1 VKFSG
6 QARFVTEVATGS
18 TGRREAD
25 PEWPEFAMMDE
36 PDLLS
41 RLLAERDCLLADG
54 ATGTNLFDLGLVSG
68 EAPEIW
74 LIEQPD
80 RIRALHRSFVEAGA
94 DIILTNSFGAN
105 RFRLKLHGLEL
116 RALELNA
123 TAAGLAREFAD
134 AAGRPV
140 VVAGSIGPT
149 GELFE
154 PLGALTFEGAVA
166 AFREQAEGLMAGGA
180 DVAWIETMSAGD
192 EIVAAA
198 EGAAQAG
205 LPFIFTASFDTA
217 GRTMMGLPPDG
228 LPALAGRLARQP
240 IALGANCGL
249 GPSDLVASVLAIS
262 AVAPEAIVIA
272 KGNCGVPQFVDGE
285 VRYVGSPAMMA
296 DYARLARAAGARI
309 IGGCCGTRPEHIA
322 AMRAAL
328 DEPRLGRP
336 DLALVESALG
346 PVARPKCKDVRAGPE
361 TRRRRAAQS

>member
-1 VKFSG
+1 M
-6 QARFVTEVATGS
+6 TDT
-18 TGRREAD
+18 
-25 PEWPEFAMMDE
+25 

-41 RLLAERDCLLADG
+41 RLLAENDCLLADG
-54 ATGTNLFDLGLVSG
+54 ATGTNLFDLGLMSG

-105 RFRLKLHGLEL
+105 RYRLKLHGLES
-116 RALELNA
+116 RTVELSA
-123 TAAGLAREFAD
+123 MAAGLAREIAD
-134 AAGRPV
+134 GAGRAV

-166 AFREQAEGLMAGGA
+166 AFREQADGLKAGGA
-180 DVAWIETMSAGD
+180 DVAWIETMSSGD

-205 LPFIFTASFDTA
+205 LPFVFTASFDTA
-217 GRTMMGLPPDG
+217 GRTMMGLPPEG
-228 LPALAGRLARQP
+228 LPGLASRLAREP
-240 IALGANCGL
+240 VAFGANCGL

-285 VRYVGSPAMMA
+285 VRYVGSPALMA
-296 DYARLARAAGARI
+296 EYARLARAAGARI
-309 IGGCCGTRPEHIA
+309 IGGCCGTRPDHIA

-328 DEPRLGRP
+328 DEPGLDRP
-336 DLALVESALG
+336 DLCLVETTLG
-346 PVARPKCKDVRAGPE
+346 PVARAKCKADGAGPQ
-361 TRRRRAAQS
+361 TRRRRASRP

>member
-1 VKFSG
+1 M
-6 QARFVTEVATGS
+6 TDT
-18 TGRREAD
+18 
-25 PEWPEFAMMDE
+25 

-54 ATGTNLFDLGLVSG
+54 ATGTNLFDLGLMSG
-68 EAPEIW
+68 EAPEVW
-74 LIEQPD
+74 LFEQPD

-105 RFRLKLHGLEL
+105 RYRLKLHGLES
-116 RALELNA
+116 RAVELNA
-123 TAAGLAREFAD
+123 MAAGLAREVAD
-134 AAGRPV
+134 SAGRAV

-166 AFREQAEGLMAGGA
+166 AFREQADGLTAGGA
-180 DVAWIETMSAGD
+180 DVAWIETMSSGD

-205 LPFIFTASFDTA
+205 LPFVFTASFDTA
-217 GRTMMGLPPDG
+217 GRTMMGLPPEG
-228 LPALAGRLARQP
+228 LPGLARRLARGP
-240 IALGANCGL
+240 VALGANCGL

-272 KGNCGVPQFVDGE
+272 KGNCGVPQFVDGA
-285 VRYVGSPAMMA
+285 VRYVGSPALMA
-296 DYARLARAAGARI
+296 EYARLARAAGARI
-309 IGGCCGTRPEHIA
+309 IGGCCGTRPDHIA

-328 DEPRLGRP
+328 DEPSLGRP
-336 DLALVESALG
+336 DLTVVETALG
-346 PVARPKCKDVRAGPE
+346 PVTQPKCKEIRPGSE
-361 TRRRRAAQS
+361 TRRRRAARPSLSD